1 MKPANINTL
10 ETVITAYTN
19 GSCQDRSGKGGWG
32 VYAIAND
39 GTVYEYSG
47 KELNTTSQRMELHA
61 GIMAITNLPDHS
73 QIQITSNSEY
83 LVNGVNLWLADWKK
97 NDWQTASK
105 KPVAN
110 KDLWE
115 RLDTL
120 NQQGF
125 VSWDW
130 GKGNTKSYGPKT
142 AYALARGAMRKAA

>member
-19 GSCQDRSGKGGWG
+19 GSCQDKTGSGGWG

-47 KELNTTSQRMELHA
+47 DELNTTSQRTDLLA

-73 QIQITSNSEY
+73 HIQITCNSEY
-83 LVNGVNLWLADWKK
+83 LVHGMNLWLTNWKK
-97 NDWQTASK
+97 NDWQNAK
-105 KPVAN
+105 GQPVAN

-115 RLDTL
+115 RLDAL
-120 NQQGF
+120 NQESS
-125 VSWDW
+125 VE
-130 GKGNTKSYGPKT
+130 
-142 AYALARGAMRKAA
+142 